1 MQTEFLGTSL
11 MVAMTNFVR
20 VVYVILLIHLSIELK
35 VMSAFPILSET
46 SPELGLLDACEL
58 E

>member
-1 MQTEFLGTSL
+1 
-11 MVAMTNFVR
+11 MVVMTNFVR
-20 VVYVILLIHLSIELK
+20 AVYVTLLIHLSIELK